1 MRAIAVAIICCLL
14 AIRVPGQVLKV
25 YLNTNDCINC
35 ISSIAQLGRLNERI
49 AVELFCDETKQRFIP
64 ALLEEYGVAADAR
77 TTIAFIPQNVLLSKA
92 PISGQCEFF
101 LGDSLLYGFE
111 LRQLND
117 YVPDLERASYG
128 YERRERHPLKLE
140 QPLGDR
146 LTIFPAGER
155 VVLVDYLFRRSY
167 LLVPADGDSLR
178 LTPLAPTDSLT
189 RATMKRI
196 LGDLAPYDSLAAK
209 YQNGPQFQHKVLA
222 VNAQSGGFHFADLIG
237 YVGYHSDGS
246 LINTYRLAYFLWD
259 AGSVNFA
266 MYGKWFGID
275 PYLPVVDFGF
285 HLGDTMLTT
294 PLIRMEVS
302 DEPSYLL
309 ADWLRVGDSIAFHG
323 FRDLRCPGSLQDFEN
338 THSRIVPGMMRR
350 GYYGTTGYPLLYD
363 VIYDRAYDLSTMLSG
378 SAMDWFKDGVA
389 RYQMSDVLPLAD
401 GIALLLYQHD
411 EVTYLA
417 WLDLAGSRVIKRL
430 RIDVAE
436 MDLST
441 LRLLDD
447 GRVAGISKTYDSF
460 VVLR

>member
-146 LTIFPAGER
+146 LTIFPAGEQ

-167 LLVPADGDSLR
+167 LLVPVDGDSLR

-259 AGSVNFA
+259 EGSVNFA

-275 PYLPVVDFGF
+275 PYLPVLDFGY
-285 HLGDTMLTT
+285 HLGDSMLTVAV
-294 PLIRMEVS
+294 IRKEVS
-302 DEPSYLL
+302 DEPICLL
-309 ADWLRVGDSIAFHG
+309 ADFDRTGDSVAFRG
-323 FRDLRCPGSLQDFEN
+323 FRDLRCPGSLQAFEN
-338 THSRIVPGMMRR
+338 GHSGIVGSMIRA
-350 GYYGTTGYPLLYD
+350 GYYGTTGYPL
-363 VIYDRAYDLSTMLSG
+363 VYDLVADLSHDLTSLLGDSST
-378 SAMDWFKDGVA
+378 DWFKNGVAVYHMSDILSLSDGTVLLLFQIDGVT
-389 RYQMSDVLPLAD
+389 Q
-401 GIALLLYQHD
+401 
-411 EVTYLA
+411 LA
-417 WLDLAGSRVIKRL
+417 WLDLTNSRVIKRL
-430 RIDVAE
+430 IIDVTE
-436 MDLST
+436 TDLNT

-447 GRVAGISKTYDSF
+447 GRVAGVSKANDAF
-460 VVLR
+460 VILQ